1 MVVGWPGSLSGAT
14 LYLLWEI
21 FSFQQGGALEVGL
34 SRSDFL
40 TLWIMD
46 VGAGAGGRKVTKTSA
61 ARERQDDTEDQTRQ
75 GSRVPGRH
83 VVEMELPL
91 LQCQQERI
99 AQNGLSNGESYGTLL
114 RWKCCK
120 RRNYPDRNAVF
131 KVSLQITLY
140 NLGTYTISLL
150 GKVSLILFRPWENH
164 FLLMLWIPQPMY
176 SNECLCP
183 WNLYLGL
190 LPDN

>member
-1 MVVGWPGSLSGAT
+1 M
-14 LYLLWEI
+14 
-21 FSFQQGGALEVGL
+21 GL

-40 TLWIMD
+40 TVWITD
-46 VGAGAGGRKVTKTSA
+46 VGTGAGERKVTKTSA
-61 ARERQDDTEDQTRQ
+61 ARERQDDTEDQKRQ

-83 VVEMELPL
+83 VVGTELPR

-140 NLGTYTISLL
+140 NLGM
-150 GKVSLILFRPWENH
+150 V
-164 FLLMLWIPQPMY
+164 
-176 SNECLCP
+176 
-183 WNLYLGL
+183 
-190 LPDN
+190 